1 MSTFF
6 QTIPIAGN
14 VIKPVCAV
22 NALCFELNHINA
34 TIWSFTFKTQRVPAI
49 PAPPLQDYAFIL
61 KCGRW
66 TGRTSFRK
74 NLRFLRQVQQL
85 PGTPVTVFRV
95 SFQVSSRLSCVYSP
109 LKFVF
114 FASHGRFYV
123 TRYCWVTGSCSFPG
137 PGKLSMKKE
146 KQTSSFQTFSL
157 WWHIVP
163 EIWNLFA
170 WPSVT
175 LLGSCFGI
183 ASVSKPRLVK
193 STCCSTWSRAA
204 VPGCRTT
211 AWQVRAGF
219 PLNTL

>member
-1 MSTFF
+1 
-6 QTIPIAGN
+6 
-14 VIKPVCAV
+14 
-22 NALCFELNHINA
+22 
-34 TIWSFTFKTQRVPAI
+34 
-49 PAPPLQDYAFIL
+49 
-61 KCGRW
+61 
-66 TGRTSFRK
+66 
-74 NLRFLRQVQQL
+74 
-85 PGTPVTVFRV
+85 
-95 SFQVSSRLSCVYSP
+95 
-109 LKFVF
+109 
-114 FASHGRFYV
+114 
-123 TRYCWVTGSCSFPG
+123 
-137 PGKLSMKKE
+137 MKKE

-219 PLNTL
+219 PLNTLWWEKNKLFNYWDTFFLSKYSYFGQKGFSLSGKLRCLFLRMVINSDLLLLNILCSTTFSKYLYFMLLLHHLYLMTFELNCLFS